1 MTATAAT
8 TIATPI
14 PIPAAAPEEIPEAG
28 TGEDAGEVSPD
39 AAVEVLE
46 WLDVAT
52 PDYCHSVSNNF
63 SCIQHHTNR

>member
-28 TGEDAGEVSPD
+28 TGEDAGGVSPD

-46 WLDVAT
+46 WLDVAA
-52 PDYCHSVSNNF
+52 PD
-63 SCIQHHTNR
+63 